1 MTLYF
6 LIIFGIYF
14 VLVLAFLVGWF
25 IAIQSDT
32 KNLVEG
38 RFITVIVPFR
48 NEEKCI
54 LDLLNS
60 ISKQTYPA
68 NFFEVIC
75 IDDDSTDASKSK
87 VELFCQQHSNFKC
100 IQLGDGMVG
109 KKKAITLG
117 ILQSKGELIVTTD
130 ADCTVSPQWLEKIN
144 AKFSNQTQLL
154 IGAVKIESK
163 GTFFSKLQATEFAS
177 LIGSGFATAAY
188 QLPTMANGA
197 NLAFRKQA
205 FDEVNGYA
213 GSFEIASG
221 DDEHLM
227 RKIKMAFPN
236 SIQILAEPEAIV
248 STQPQPSLND
258 FVQQRVRWAGKWKFN
273 QSVFTRLLAVFILLF
288 QVSWLALIFLFAL
301 GKAYSQTNMV
311 LILTKIF
318 LEFLFLYAVQL
329 FLKMKWQW
337 MPFFALQLL
346 YPMYVVFVAVRSN
359 FLHPNWKDRTV

>member
-14 VLVLAFLVGWF
+14 VLLLAFLVGWF
-25 IAIQSDT
+25 IAIQSNT
-32 KNLVEG
+32 KNLFEK

-75 IDDDSTDASKSK
+75 VDDHSADASKSK
-87 VELFCQQHSNFKC
+87 AELFCQQHSNFKC
-100 IQLGDGMVG
+100 IQLSDETVG

-117 ILQSKGELIVTTD
+117 VLQSRGELMVTTD

-144 AKFSNQTQLL
+144 SKFSNQTQLL
-154 IGAVKIESK
+154 IGAVKIESD

-197 NLAFRKQA
+197 NFAFRKRA
-205 FDEVNGYA
+205 FEEVDGYA

-227 RKIKMAFPN
+227 RKIKRTFPN
-236 SIQILAEPEAIV
+236 SVGVLAESEAIV
-248 STQPQPSLND
+248 STQPQPSLKD
-258 FVQQRVRWAGKWKFN
+258 FIQQRIRWAGKWKFN
-273 QSVFTRLLAVFILLF
+273 QSVFTRLLAVFILIF
-288 QVSWLALIFLFAL
+288 QVSWLALILFFAF
-301 GKAYSQTNMV
+301 GKMHSQTSMV
-311 LILTKIF
+311 LILSKVV

-337 MPFFALQLL
+337 IPFFALQLL
-346 YPMYVVFVAVRSN
+346 YPMYVVFVAVNSN
-359 FLHPNWKDRTV
+359 FAKTNWKGRSG

>member
-1 MTLYF
+1 MTLFF

-14 VLVLAFLVGWF
+14 VFVLAFLVGWF
-25 IAIQSDT
+25 MVIQSNT
-32 KNLVEG
+32 KNLVEK

-75 IDDDSTDASKSK
+75 VDDHSTDASKSK
-87 VELFCQQHSNFKC
+87 AELFCRQHLNFKC

-117 ILQSKGELIVTTD
+117 VLQSRGELMVTTD

-144 AKFSNQTQLL
+144 SKFLNQTQLL
-154 IGAVKIESK
+154 IGAVKIESD

-197 NLAFRKQA
+197 NLAFRKHA
-205 FDEVNGYA
+205 FEKVNGYV

-227 RKIKMAFPN
+227 RKIKRAFPN
-236 SIQILAEPEAIV
+236 SMGVLAEPEAIV

-258 FVQQRVRWAGKWKFN
+258 FIQQRIRWAGKWKFN
-273 QSVFTRLLAVFILLF
+273 QSFFTRLLAVIVLLF
-288 QVSWLALIFLFAL
+288 QVSWLALILFFAF
-301 GKAYSQTNMV
+301 GKTDSQMSMV
-311 LILTKIF
+311 LILTKVF

-346 YPMYVVFVAVRSN
+346 YPMYVVFVAVKSS
-359 FLHPNWKDRTV
+359 FAKTNWKDRTI